1 MELKPE
7 DFQYLKYNVFP
18 LPKSANILEEFPEL
32 ARFSEF
38 TVTTELD
45 INNVLRY
52 IIYAYDKRS
61 PFLLEKN
68 LLRRKM
74 DACKLAGFEFEGD
87 KPKLGRP
94 FETPPP
100 KKYPDNVEQMIKG
113 NNVVIN
119 KMICRFARNQKS
131 AQYALMVAGMESFYD
146 NLIQLS
152 TPSTSDDKMKDIVD
166 KARLF
171 EHTQKMISYLE
182 ASADEIFNG
191 DVALIYE
198 ADEVEQQENGK
209 IKSFPE
215 MIATLREEGEL
226 EKTFKKIK

>member
-1 MELKPE
+1 MELKQE
-7 DFQYLKYNVFP
+7 DFQYLKYDPFP
-18 LPKSANILEEFPEL
+18 LPKNANILQGFPEL
-32 ARFSEF
+32 SRFAEF
-38 TVTTELD
+38 SVPIELD

-52 IIYAYDKRS
+52 IIYSYDKRS
-61 PFLLEKN
+61 PLLLEKN

-74 DACKLAGFEFEGD
+74 DACKLAGFEFEDG
-87 KPKLGRP
+87 
-94 FETPPP
+94 
-100 KKYPDNVEQMIKG
+100 KYSAQVEQMIKG
-113 NNVVIN
+113 NNVIIN

-166 KARLF
+166 KAKLF

-198 ADEVEQQENGK
+198 ADEIEQQENGK

-226 EKTFKKIK
+226 QKTFDKLD